1 MDEHHI
7 LHVIDLIFDKMRE
20 RLCNGDFSFLL
31 MPLYPGLQRFLE
43 KRKTEPL
50 VPCFTHPI
58 SGQYPDSGIFCDW

>member
-31 MPLYPGLQRFLE
+31 MPLYPGFQS
-43 KRKTEPL
+43 
-50 VPCFTHPI
+50 PI
-58 SGQYPDSGIFCDW
+58 LGYSVIGKF